1 MTSEELEARL
11 NIAHVRVMVAAN
23 ESRLIQV
30 QVRAGTATLDDLR
43 AKLQETT
50 ELRAVSYGLAC
61 ELDAAVMADA
71 VHAAEQRAG
80 LDTEMGA
87 LRLALDAIRGKV

>member
-1 MTSEELEARL
+1 MTSEELETRL
-11 NIAHVRVMVAAN
+11 NIAHARVMVAAH
-23 ESRLIQV
+23 ESRLIQI

-50 ELRAVSYGLAC
+50 ELRTVSYGLAC

-71 VHAAEQRAG
+71 AHAAEQRAA
-80 LDTEMGA
+80 LGA
-87 LRLALDAIRGKV
+87 EVDAVRLALDAIRGRV